1 MIHPIRSCLLVLLC
15 LGLAACGRLPASGP
29 ASNEILNQVSR
40 DNNEFA
46 LYQVNR
52 SFLPTVQQWPVTG
65 ATELVQISMAGIIFF
80 ALPAMF
86 LRDDQV
92 VVDLF
97 SFVRRG
103 WFGWI
108 VTLAFSIATVAAVW
122 IIAERVSGYAIR
134 AWEDGD
140 ETIYLK
146 IPTYLVVW
154 AITIMIYLSGVFAAV
169 RAIRMICAPGRL
181 IPDETGTREH
191 TE

>member
-1 MIHPIRSCLLVLLC
+1 MATESSHEHFKEHPLVAQLNRVAGWVADAAMLIACLVLLWLVALTC
-15 LGLAACGRLPASGP
+15 VDVIGRYFFRA
-29 ASNEILNQVSR
+29 
-40 DNNEFA
+40 
-46 LYQVNR
+46 
-52 SFLPTVQQWPVTG
+52 PVTG
-65 ATELVQISMAGIIFF
+65 ATELVQMSMAGIIFF
-80 ALPAMF
+80 TLPAMF

-97 SFVRRG
+97 SFVRKG

-108 VTLAFSIATVAAVW
+108 VTFAFSIATIIAVW

-169 RAIRMICAPGRL
+169 RAIRMICRPGRL
-181 IPDETGTREH
+181 LPDETGTREY